1 MRIREIMDIS
11 ISDIIMAWW
20 IIWKIF
26 SYFKKKFFSW
36 TNWQD
41 ENLKQDIDEIFTNNM
56 VEFVKISWKIPE
68 LPDNSK
74 KMLWNNYVELMKYQ
88 KVLEWEEVDY
98 KEWHDF
104 MEKQL
109 NNYIKKW
116 YYWKVINGAM
126 IKMESYISCFRECRK
141 EYGKNDWKKLKK
153 ERKLLEKYFKENKLE
168 LKRWFIDLM
177 LSLVPEK
184 AINEEIKHKIT
195 REEKEMIIDK
205 LMENFDIEKFVP
217 IFNNIF
223 NELEERILVK

>member
-1 MRIREIMDIS
+1 MVVWFDFWLWDIGLV
-11 ISDIIMAWW
+11 IKWFKRLKD
-20 IIWKIF
+20 KIF
-26 SYFKKKFFSW
+26 PW
-36 TNWQD
+36 TNPQD
-41 ENLKQDIDEIFTNNM
+41 ESLKQDIDEIFTNNM
-56 VEFVKISWKIPE
+56 AEFVKVSWKIPE

-74 KMLWNNYVELMKYQ
+74 EMLWNNYAELMKYQ
-88 KVLEWEEVDY
+88 KVLEWEEVNR

-109 NNYIKKW
+109 NKYIKKW
-116 YYWKVINGAM
+116 YYWKMINGAM
-126 IKMESYISCFRECRK
+126 IKMKSYISCFRECRK

-153 ERKLLEKYFKENKLE
+153 ERKLLEKYLKENRLE

-195 REEKEMIIDK
+195 REEKEVIIDK

-223 NELEERILVK
+223 NELEERVLVK